1 MAASNEPTVYLVSG
15 ANRGIGMVHPA
26 CVAER
31 AHASTSPGLAI
42 VTLLASRSDAIVFAG
57 ARSPE
62 SADKLHALSR
72 AHPGRVHVVKLVS
85 ADRADNDAAVEEIK
99 RTAGHLNVVIANA
112 GISDCFKDALA
123 ISPEEMTRHFEVNTN
138 GPLVLFQATYPL
150 LRASKAPK
158 FAAVTSHVGSIA
170 GGTQLENTVYAY
182 GASKAALNWVTRKLH
197 FQYPEIT
204 IFPIAPGGA
213 DTDMV
218 KVSLTLDPGMQK
230 VIDGY
235 SLGPPEV
242 CARGVLEQV
251 DIATRETHGGK
262 LVDYTGL
269 DKWEW

>member
-1 MAASNEPTVYLVSG
+1 MAAPDEPRVYLVSG
-15 ANRGIGMVHPA
+15 ANRGIGMRS
-26 CVAER
+26 VASAAEG
-31 AHASTSPGLAI
+31 AHANALPGLAI
-42 VTLLASRSDAIVFAG
+42 VTLLASRADAVVFAG
-57 ARSPE
+57 ARNPDG
-62 SADKLHALSR
+62 ADKLHALR
-72 AHPGRVHVVKLVS
+72 RRIRLVS
-85 ADRADNDAAVEEIK
+85 ADRANNDAAVEEIK
-99 RTAGHLNVVIANA
+99 RMVRRLNVIIANA

-123 ISPEEMTRHFEVNTN
+123 ISPEEMTRHFEAT
-138 GPLVLFQATYPL
+138 TYPL

-158 FAAVTSHVGSIA
+158 FAAVTSHVGSVA
-170 GGTQLENTVYAY
+170 GGPQLENTVYAY

-218 KVSLTLDPGMQK
+218 KVSLTQDPGMQK

-235 SLGPPEV
+235 SLETPEV
-242 CARGVLEQV
+242 CARGIIEQV
-251 DIATRETHGGK
+251 DVATRETHGGK

>member
-1 MAASNEPTVYLVSG
+1 MAAPNEPTVYLVSG
-15 ANRGIGMVHPA
+15 ANRGIGMLHAA
-26 CVAER
+26 CLAEG
-31 AHASTSPGLAI
+31 AHANTSPGLAI
-42 VTLLASRSDAIVFAG
+42 VSILASRSDAVVFAG

-62 SADKLHALSR
+62 SADELHALVK
-72 AHPGRVHVVKLVS
+72 AYPGRVHVVKLVS
-85 ADRADNDAAVEEIK
+85 ANRADNDAAVEEIK
-99 RTAGHLNVVIANA
+99 RTVGRLNVVIANA

-123 ISPEEMTRHFEVNTN
+123 ISPDEMTRHFEAT
-138 GPLVLFQATYPL
+138 TYPL

-158 FAAVTSHVGSIA
+158 FAAVTSHVGSVA

-218 KVSLTLDPGMQK
+218 KVSLTQDPGMQK

-235 SLGPPEV
+235 SLEPPEV
-242 CARGVLEQV
+242 CARGILEQV